1 MNTICDI
8 TPGEFTLWL
17 VVFIFIVL
25 VWNWPYKEWIWNLH
39 T

>member
-8 TPGEFTLWL
+8 TPGELTQWL

-25 VWNWPYKEWIWNLH
+25 VWNWPYKE
-39 T
+39 

>member
-17 VVFIFIVL
+17 VFFIFIVL
-25 VWNWPYKEWIWNLH
+25 VWNWPYKE
-39 T
+39 

>member
-25 VWNWPYKEWIWNLH
+25 VWNCP
-39 T
+39 